1 VASLAAFA
9 SPVSSSIYLP
19 AMLSIAKDLDVSLT
33 KISWTITVF
42 LVLLRVT
49 HVSNNSDLLQV
60 FQGLAPT
67 IISGFSDR
75 IGHRPAYIICLTLFI
90 ASSNG
95 LALQTNYL
103 ALLNFRCVQSCG
115 SSGTAVL
122 SSAVVSNIATRQ
134 QRGSYISLAALGS
147 SLSPVLGSLI
157 GGLLDHFL
165 GWK

>member
-1 VASLAAFA
+1 
-9 SPVSSSIYLP
+9 
-19 AMLSIAKDLDVSLT
+19 MLSIAKDLDVSLT
-33 KISWTITVF
+33 KISWIITVF
-42 LVLLRVT
+42 LVFPRVT

-75 IGHRPAYIICLTLFI
+75 VGRRPAYIICFTLFI

-103 ALLNFRCVQSCG
+103 ALLILRCVQSCG

-122 SSAVVSNIATRQ
+122 SSAVVSDIATRQ
-134 QRGSYISLAALGS
+134 QRGSYISLPALGS

-165 GWK
+165 GWR